1 MRLGLSDVVQDLL
14 CGVGLARFLGPGS
27 AVEGGGLSL
36 QSEADLCTELAE
48 RALRL
53 AVHWQRELP
62 LLTYLLHTTDRVLVR

>member
-1 MRLGLSDVVQDLL
+1 MRFGLSDVVQDLL
-14 CGVGLARFLGPGS
+14 CGVGLARLLGPGS
-27 AVEGGGLSL
+27 AVEGDGLSL
-36 QSEADLCTELAE
+36 QSEADLCT